1 LLVLLVASIAWYVR
15 GIELAAPQ
23 GQARIVSLSPA
34 LTETLFAIGAGDRV
48 VGVSD
53 YCRYPQGVE
62 KLAKAGTSI
71 TPNYEAIVSLA
82 PTLIVTEAA
91 VNSRP
96 QSLERLAPTATLPWL
111 TLNDVVDST
120 RKLGKLTGQV
130 EAAEA
135 LASALSRRLSVEPP
149 NDAPRV
155 LLVLGYQGERLDEV
169 WFIRRNSVHGAALRA
184 AGGRNAV
191 AKDVWGQP
199 RLSLE
204 QVIALDAD
212 MVIVLLNDSDQQTE
226 RVARQWQQIEPLTA
240 VRRGKLR
247 VVVAPEAFSNGPRI
261 LKLADR
267 LQAAIDSMER
277 P

>member
-1 LLVLLVASIAWYVR
+1 VRVLGLGYRWPGAPDRASHQAAHERRSRPDAVGFATALRQEPAAQRHGLRVVGTLRKIGPVMRRRWWLGGGALLLVLLVASIAWYVR

-169 WFIRRNSVHGAALRA
+169 WFIRRNSVR
-184 AGGRNAV
+184 
-191 AKDVWGQP
+191 
-199 RLSLE
+199 
-204 QVIALDAD
+204 
-212 MVIVLLNDSDQQTE
+212 
-226 RVARQWQQIEPLTA
+226 
-240 VRRGKLR
+240 
-247 VVVAPEAFSNGPRI
+247 
-261 LKLADR
+261 
-267 LQAAIDSMER
+267 
-277 P
+277 

>member
-1 LLVLLVASIAWYVR
+1 
-15 GIELAAPQ
+15 
-23 GQARIVSLSPA
+23 
-34 LTETLFAIGAGDRV
+34 
-48 VGVSD
+48 
-53 YCRYPQGVE
+53 
-62 KLAKAGTSI
+62 
-71 TPNYEAIVSLA
+71 
-82 PTLIVTEAA
+82 
-91 VNSRP
+91 
-96 QSLERLAPTATLPWL
+96 
-111 TLNDVVDST
+111 NDVVDST

-204 QVIALDAD
+204 QVIALDPD

-226 RVARQWQQIEPLTA
+226 RVARQWQQIE
-240 VRRGKLR
+240 
-247 VVVAPEAFSNGPRI
+247 
-261 LKLADR
+261 
-267 LQAAIDSMER
+267 
-277 P
+277 

>member
-1 LLVLLVASIAWYVR
+1 MLALLVAGIAWYVR

-135 LASALSRRLSVEPP
+135 RASALSRRLSVEPP

-169 WFIRRNSVHGAALRA
+169 WFIRRNSVHRAALRA

-204 QVIALDAD
+204 QVIALDPD

>member
-1 LLVLLVASIAWYVR
+1 MLALLVASIAWYVR

-82 PTLIVTEAA
+82 PTLIVTESA

-204 QVIALDAD
+204 QVIALDPD

>member
-1 LLVLLVASIAWYVR
+1 MLALLVASIAWYVR